1 MAVIGGVRE
10 ACSGIASQRN
20 VKHQPAYRA
29 SVCSGR
35 LRTTVDGG
43 HASLTLHP
51 SAYTGNPCRIL
62 QLVLRASAS
71 KLCDEKVQ
79 AQSIEIDAWCRR
91 AFGAART

>member
-1 MAVIGGVRE
+1 MIGFVRE
-10 ACSGIASQRN
+10 TCSGTASQQN
-20 VKHQPAYRA
+20 VKHQPANQA

-43 HASLTLHP
+43 HASVTLQP

-71 KLCDEKVQ
+71 KLCDKL
-79 AQSIEIDAWCRR
+79 RR
-91 AFGAART
+91 RSR